1 MTVVCLI
8 QQFVQKVLL
17 SLKRHKQDY
26 DGDEN
31 SKAGTKV
38 LKRNDRF
45 SFDIQED
52 SLLQYKEGKIPT
64 NTAKDTEWG
73 YQNFESR

>member
-1 MTVVCLI
+1 M
-8 QQFVQKVLL
+8 L
-17 SLKRHKQDY
+17 SLKRRKQNY

-38 LKRNDRF
+38 LKRNDCF

-52 SLLQYKEGKIPT
+52 SLLQYKEGEVPA
-64 NTAKDTEWG
+64 NTAKNTEWA
-73 YQNFESR
+73 YPNFESW